1 MTRRIMMLLVLM
13 AATAGVTP
21 VFAHEEFRVIGTVTK
36 VQGSKLSVKTKE
48 GKEISIAIDKQTA
61 FTRDQKKTDVSQVK
75 TGQSVVVDA
84 YGDSYDDLLA
94 LEIRIVPAIAPSSGK

>member
-1 MTRRIMMLLVLM
+1 MTRFIMMLLALM

-36 VQGSKLSVKTKE
+36 VQSSKLAVKTKE
-48 GKEISIAIDKQTA
+48 GKEISIAVDKQTT
-61 FTRDQKKTDVSQVK
+61 FTQDQKKTDASQLK

-94 LEIRIVPAIAPSSGK
+94 LEVRIVPAIAPPSAK

>member
-1 MTRRIMMLLVLM
+1 MTRRIMMLLALI

-36 VQGSKLSVKTKE
+36 VQSSKLSVKTKE
-48 GKEISIAIDKQTA
+48 GKEISIAVDKQTV
-61 FTRDQKKTDVSQVK
+61 FTRDQKKTDLSQVK

-94 LEIRIVPAIAPSSGK
+94 LEIRIVPAIARSSAK

>member
-1 MTRRIMMLLVLM
+1 MIRRMMMLMTLIV
-13 AATAGVTP
+13 ATAGVAP

-36 VQGSKLSVKTKE
+36 VQSSKLGVKTKE
-48 GKEISIAIDKQTA
+48 GKEISIAIDKQTS

-94 LEIRIVPAIAPSSGK
+94 LEVRIVPAIAPSSAK